1 MIKLKPI
8 IMSKIPIIT
17 ITIVQ
22 LDIKMLIMSNSNN
35 NNNHLM
41 DNSKVLPIIIINTI
55 IKIKV
60 IIGEIIIEVSV
71 VK

>member
-1 MIKLKPI
+1 MINQKHI

-17 ITIVQ
+17 ITIV
-22 LDIKMLIMSNSNN
+22 LLEIKIIILSNSNN
-35 NNNHLM
+35 SYHLM
-41 DNSKVLPIIIINTI
+41 DNLKVLPIIIINTI